1 MVEKG
6 EKIAK
11 QCGEC
16 YVALHQD
23 GENKD
28 RPEDAGKIAIFR
40 GKGSVW
46 MTYGEF
52 LDIQA
57 FINENAEI
65 CQKQLIAEKSR
76 VATFKYSFVPQ
87 AAEEA

>member
-1 MVEKG
+1 MAEKA

-28 RPEDAGKIAIFR
+28 KPEDAGKIAIFR

-57 FINENAEI
+57 FVRENAEL
-65 CQKQLIAEKSR
+65 CQKQLISEKSR
-76 VATFKYSFVPQ
+76 VASFKYSYMSEVGQ
-87 AAEEA
+87 EA